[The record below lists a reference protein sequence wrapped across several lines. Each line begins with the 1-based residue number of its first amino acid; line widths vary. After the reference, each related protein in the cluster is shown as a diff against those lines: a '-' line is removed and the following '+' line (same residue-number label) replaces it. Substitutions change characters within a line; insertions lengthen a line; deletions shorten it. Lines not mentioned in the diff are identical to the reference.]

1 MNSLPV
7 IITQD
12 EEVDL
17 TMEDLTIEE
26 TEEEDDETMATTAQE
41 GPKNSNFQG
50 SISNKKL
57 VQKDYRTY
65 SFVNYY
71 IQKKISNTIK
81 KAKKSKANKR
91 DGKKGNKTVNGTK
104 TFKTKPSQKLIS
116 QYFSVKP
123 GK

>member
-41 GPKNSNFQG
+41 GPKTRIF
-50 SISNKKL
+50 
-57 VQKDYRTY
+57 KDLLAT
-65 SFVNYY
+65 
-71 IQKKISNTIK
+71 
-81 KAKKSKANKR
+81 KSLSR
-91 DGKKGNKTVNGTK
+91 KTTVPTA
-104 TFKTKPSQKLIS
+104 L
-116 QYFSVKP
+116 
-123 GK
+123 